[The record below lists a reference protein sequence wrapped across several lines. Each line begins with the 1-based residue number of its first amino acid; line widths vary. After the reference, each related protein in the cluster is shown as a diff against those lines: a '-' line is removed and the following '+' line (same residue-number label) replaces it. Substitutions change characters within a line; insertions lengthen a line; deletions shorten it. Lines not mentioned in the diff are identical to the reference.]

1 MHRWHESGCRRP
13 DVSAASGLLCCVYCF
28 ATPSSLET
36 RVIAPPLPPQ
46 LHDRAR
52 MNLTWPSAVS
62 YSSWEFEDEN
72 TDEPEDWDII
82 DAPPL
87 ETQQSLFPELPSNDS
102 IRLLRLKPGTDDEPL
117 HANLETVDIN
127 QIPLPLYE
135 ALSYTSVNDP
145 ADPPE
150 PCPVFIGKYWDVAH
164 VSTNCGKA
172 LRRLRR
178 QNADR
183 LLWVD
188 SLCIDQGSLEEK
200 NGQVHVLREIYSR
213 ATKVLAYVGDEPSD
227 FRPVLSFLK
236 DITAFQPTSCN
247 KWSLLDRDV
256 RESLSMLL
264 KQPYFS
270 RLWVLQETLMAREVE
285 IICGD
290 VSARWPKRPSNEGC
304 SDGVLSWLSRD
315 AKWFPFTGQDLLN
328 VLVDASPYQC
338 FDLRDK
344 VFAVIGLMGEKFIG
358 PDYKIPTESVYI
370 GIAAYLMQQWQTLDI
385 FALAGQSRSTLQLP
399 SWVPDWSQSLSLPS
413 LDTFFGQG
421 LKNDP
426 TDFLLEHAIPVKFSG
441 ISTENCDIRVN
452 VDTGVI
458 RFTGFRLC
466 VISGKLSHV
475 RDYAHVELPSDLRG
489 SLIISI
495 PHQNYEI
502 HKTDSVFLLN
512 GYNHPVILR
521 KSTNQATYT
530 LATACILSMRAPTP
544 RLFVPWHRRQGRL
557 VPLTQL
563 KVSPLT
569 PEDESSLQQLY
580 SRLDPTSLT
589 DTPAATIRSRALN
602 FLMVSRVNINMMEKW
617 LRVDWNKYNQE
628 LGWMF
633 RDQSAIWQFL
643 LEINQREPEERTGE
657 DKIELKGD
665 LQLAGKFVDQALST
679 YTWDLSQFIWSFLQP
694 AGPNQA
700 GQDIQWSPMVDRLR
714 SNLPGIKKWAQ
725 VTEQLFKLFAYTSRL
740 LGEAWDDGSFPGS
753 QLPSKWKRNYEQFL
767 AVFQQQKQRP
777 HLDEYCLWSASEFE
791 SQLRARAE
799 IWDLRTGSD
808 EIHSRNNNLESHAL
822 LHYAGLDLYNEQVV
836 DIA

>member
-28 ATPSSLET
+28 ATPSLEDH
-36 RVIAPPLPPQ
+36 VFAPPLPPQ
-46 LHDRAR
+46 LHDRTR
-52 MNLTWPSAVS
+52 MNLTWPSAVT
-62 YSSWEFEDEN
+62 YSNWEFEDKS
-72 TDEPEDWDII
+72 PAASEDWDII

-87 ETQQSLFPELPSNDS
+87 ETQRLLFPELPSNDS

-150 PCPVFIGKYWDVAH
+150 PCPVFIGNYWDVAH

-200 NGQVHVLREIYSR
+200 NGQVLVLREIYSR
-213 ATKVLAYVGDEPSD
+213 ATKVLSYVGDEPSD
-227 FRPVLSFLK
+227 SRPVLSFLK
-236 DITAFQPTSCN
+236 DITAFQPASCN
-247 KWSLLDRDV
+247 KWSLSDRNV
-256 RESLSMLL
+256 KESLSTLL
-264 KQPYFS
+264 KRPYFS

-285 IICGD
+285 IICGN
-290 VSARWPKRPSNEGC
+290 VSARWPKRSFNEG
-304 SDGVLSWLSRD
+304 SSEAAFSWLFRD
-315 AKWFPFTGQDLLN
+315 AKWFPFTGRDLLN
-328 VLVDASPYQC
+328 VLVDASPYKCSDQ
-338 FDLRDK
+338 RDK
-344 VFAVIGLMGEKFIG
+344 VFAVLGLMGEKFIG
-358 PDYKIPTESVYI
+358 PDYKISTESAYI
-370 GIAAYLMQQWQTLDI
+370 GIAAYLIQQWQTLNI

-399 SWVPDWSQSLSLPS
+399 SWVPDWSQSLSLPT
-413 LDTFFGQG
+413 LDTFLGPG
-421 LKNDP
+421 LKNNP
-426 TDFLLEHAIPVKFSG
+426 TDFLLEHAIPVKFAG
-441 ISTENCDIRVN
+441 ISTENCDIKIN
-452 VDTGVI
+452 ADTGVI

-466 VISGKLSHV
+466 GVSGKPSQV
-475 RDYAHVELPSDLRG
+475 RDYAHVELPLDPRG
-489 SLIISI
+489 SLIVSI

-502 HKTDSVFLLN
+502 HETDSVFLLN

-521 KSTNQATYT
+521 KGTNQATYT
-530 LATACILSMRAPTP
+530 LVTACILSMRAPTP
-544 RLFVPWHRRQGRL
+544 RLFIPWNRRQGRL
-557 VPLTQL
+557 VPLIQL
-563 KVSPLT
+563 KVSLLT
-569 PEDESSLQQLY
+569 PEDKSSLQQLY
-580 SRLDPTSLT
+580 SRLDPTPLI

-602 FLMVSRVNINMMEKW
+602 FLMVSRVNINMTEKW
-617 LRVDWNKYNQE
+617 LRVDWNRYNQK

-643 LEINQREPEERTGE
+643 LEINQLELEERTGE

-665 LQLAGKFVDQALST
+665 LQLAGKFVDESLST

-700 GQDIQWSPMVDRLR
+700 EQDIQWSPMVDRLR
-714 SNLPGIKKWAQ
+714 SHLPEVTKWAQ
-725 VTEQLFKLFAYTSRL
+725 VTEQLFKLFIYTSRL
-740 LGEAWDDGSFPGS
+740 LGEAWEHGPFPGS
-753 QLPSKWKRNYEQFL
+753 HLPSKWIDNYANFL
-767 AVFQQQKQRP
+767 TVFRQQKQRP
-777 HLDEYCLWSASEFE
+777 HLNQDCIWTIAEFE
-791 SQLRARAE
+791 SHLRARGE
-799 IWDLRTGSD
+799 IWALRTGSD
-808 EIHSRNNNLESHAL
+808 EIHSGNSNLESHAL
-822 LHYAGLDLYNEQVV
+822 LHYAGMDLYSEQVI